1 MRKRMKKIK
10 YILLITL
17 LSVGLM
23 VGCDDEKAI
32 PVEQLPAAA
41 QSFVAKTYPGC
52 SIVVAKKDTEWF
64 TTKYKVHL
72 NTGMEIEFD
81 SDGLPMDVDID

>member
-41 QSFVAKTYPGC
+41 KSFVAKTYPGTT
-52 SIVVAKKDTEWF
+52 IVVAKKETEWF
-64 TTKYKVHL
+64 TTKYKVNL
-72 NTGMEIEFD
+72 DSGMEIEFD

>member
-1 MRKRMKKIK
+1 MKQIK
-10 YILLITL
+10 NIMMIALVCVAIVT
-17 LSVGLM
+17 S
-23 VGCDDEKAI
+23 CDEERAI

-41 QSFVAKTYPGC
+41 QSFVAKTYPGS

-72 NTGMEIEFD
+72 DNGMEIEFD